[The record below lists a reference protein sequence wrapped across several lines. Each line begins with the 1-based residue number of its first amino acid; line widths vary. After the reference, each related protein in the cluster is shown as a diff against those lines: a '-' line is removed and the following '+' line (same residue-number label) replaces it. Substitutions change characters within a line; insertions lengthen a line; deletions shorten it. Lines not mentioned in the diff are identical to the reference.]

1 MADAETSVQ
10 ELKQLVHSFVQ
21 ARRWRVFHTPKNLAT
36 CIMIEGAELCEHF
49 QWLTPEESLALIGK
63 VTPDS
68 PIAEEIA
75 DVLSYVLSMA
85 NALEIDL
92 AEALR
97 LKMIKNGLKY
107 PLPKEE

>member
-1 MADAETSVQ
+1 
-10 ELKQLVHSFVQ
+10 
-21 ARRWRVFHTPKNLAT
+21 
-36 CIMIEGAELCEHF
+36 MIEGAELCEHF
-49 QWLTPEESLALIGK
+49 QWLTPEESLDLVGK
-63 VTPDS
+63 VAPDS

-85 NALEIDL
+85 NSLEIDL

-107 PLPKEE
+107 PLPPEE